1 MVYIKSGFAP
11 VIPLTHSRIGIN
23 NIARTGT
30 VTASTAAA
38 GFPAIAAANPLTYEF
53 WKPTTVPATWTVDA
67 GAAVTCDYLGVAS
80 HTLGTSATTLTL
92 QHSTDNSTWEDVET
106 VTPSTNAPIIIL
118 FPPVSRRYW
127 RIVLSGNIALVGVV
141 NIGKV
146 LEMER
151 PCFAGLSPIDFAR
164 QTVIRPN
171 TSEGGQWLGRSILRQ
186 GSQMSVSYKHLTY
199 DWYKTNFDPFVEQ
212 ARSYPFF
219 FAWRPQGYADSVG
232 YVWTNTDIT
241 PSTMGI
247 KSRLEVSFAMEGLSL
262 E

>member
-1 MVYIKSGFAP
+1 MVYIKSGFDP

-30 VTASTAAA
+30 VTASTADA

-106 VTPSTNAPIIIL
+106 VTPSTN
-118 FPPVSRRYW
+118 
-127 RIVLSGNIALVGVV
+127 
-141 NIGKV
+141 
-146 LEMER
+146 
-151 PCFAGLSPIDFAR
+151 
-164 QTVIRPN
+164 
-171 TSEGGQWLGRSILRQ
+171 
-186 GSQMSVSYKHLTY
+186 
-199 DWYKTNFDPFVEQ
+199 FDPFVEQ

-247 KSRLEVSFAMEGLSL
+247 RSRLEVSFAMEGLSL